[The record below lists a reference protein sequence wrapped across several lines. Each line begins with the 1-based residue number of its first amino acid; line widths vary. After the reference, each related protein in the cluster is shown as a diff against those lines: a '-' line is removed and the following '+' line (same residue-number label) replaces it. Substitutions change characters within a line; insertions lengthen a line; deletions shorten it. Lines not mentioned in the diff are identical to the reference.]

1 VIVQVFAY
9 AILVALLA
17 GLAAAGVERS
27 LAELGLPRRFAWLSA
42 YAGALAFPAAAL
54 WLAAGASPSTGT
66 SFPIGDGLVPAWH
79 ARVDWDTT
87 LVVAWAASTLLML
100 FVYLGAWLRLT
111 VIAKRWPRIDSGSG
125 PVAVSD
131 DVGPAVLGILEPRVV
146 LPRWLIDGPA
156 SARHVVMAHEREHI
170 AARDPAFIVTS
181 QLITILL
188 PWNLPLWWF
197 ARRLR
202 AAIEI
207 DCDARVLRTGVDPA
221 HYGDVLLAVGQRGSA
236 SPRMAAT
243 LIESATQLE
252 RRIRIMLAKPRPGS
266 RRRVVTALAVALGVA
281 ACATQVEPPVVVRNA
296 GTAVE
301 IRPGAMEVTARTIE
315 VISDQAP
322 ASAED
327 RERTVITARDEGR
340 VHVQAPASPEDRDR
354 TIKITALGEGRL
366 HVKPDLVRL
375 TSDRISKTAD
385 AMVFEGNVQL
395 EFDGMSITT
404 DRAVATVAPDGRT
417 ILALDDA
424 KVTRRE

>member
-1 VIVQVFAY
+1 VIAEVFAY
-9 AILVALLA
+9 TILVALLA

-27 LAELGLPRRFAWLSA
+27 LAELGLPRRFAWLGA

-54 WLAAGASPSTGT
+54 WLAAGAPSPTGA
-66 SFPIGDGLVPAWH
+66 SFTIGDGLVPAWY

-111 VIAKRWPRIDSGSG
+111 VIAKRWPRVESDLG

-131 DVGPAVLGILEPRVV
+131 DVGPAVLGILAPHVV
-146 LPRWLIDGPA
+146 LPRWLMEGPA

-170 AARDPAFIVTS
+170 AARDPAAIVAS
-181 QLITILL
+181 QLIAILL

-202 AAIEI
+202 SAIEI

-221 HYGDVLLAVGQRGSA
+221 HYGDVLLAVGQHRSA
-236 SPRMAAT
+236 TPRMAAA
-243 LIESATQLE
+243 LIEPVTQLE
-252 RRIRIMLAKPRPGS
+252 RRIRIMLTKPRPGS

-281 ACATQVEPPVVVRNA
+281 ACATQVEPPVLPTSTESAATEVRSGA
-296 GTAVE
+296 LELTASH
-301 IRPGAMEVTARTIE
+301 IE
-315 VISDQAP
+315 FRSGQPP

-327 RERTVITARDEGR
+327 LTLKLTTVDDARLRTGAGSV
-340 VHVQAPASPEDRDR
+340 SM
-354 TIKITALGEGRL
+354 
-366 HVKPDLVRL
+366 
-375 TSDRISKTAD
+375 TSDRVSQTAD
-385 AMVFEGNVQL
+385 AILFEGNVRL
-395 EFDGMSITT
+395 ELGGTSITT
-404 DRAVATVAPDGRT
+404 DRAVVTEAPDGRT